1 MEINEKVAMLMKQ
14 GCSVKAVAEALE
26 LEESEVRDI
35 IEQNRVAYFESR
47 KQDGYSEGDDK
58 QKPLGHSRRYRVVGL
73 MRGIAEMAGFE
84 VVDRIVLRDK
94 RNGEVLR

>member
-26 LEESEVRDI
+26 LEESEVKDI

-47 KQDGYSEGDDK
+47 KQDGYSEGEEK
-58 QKPLGHSRRYRVVGL
+58 KGHSRRYRVVGL

-84 VVDRIVLRDK
+84 VVDRIVLRDR